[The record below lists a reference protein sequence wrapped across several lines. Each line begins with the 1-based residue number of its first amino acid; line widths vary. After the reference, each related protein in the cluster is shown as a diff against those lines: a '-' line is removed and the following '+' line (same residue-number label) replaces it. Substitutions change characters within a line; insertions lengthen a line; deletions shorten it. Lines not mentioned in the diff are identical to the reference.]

1 MTTEFT
7 GSPRPAPGQAG
18 AREWIGLAVLS
29 LPTMVVFLDLTVMFL
44 ALPHITVSLGASAL
58 QSLWTV
64 DIYSFLIAGSLV
76 AMGRL
81 GDRVGRRK
89 LLLIGAGAF
98 GLLSIGA
105 AFSTSPAMLIAMRA
119 GLGVAGA
126 TFMPCTLAL
135 IRTMF
140 PDPKQMAK
148 AMAIWSTVGMAG
160 LCLGPSV
167 GGLLLNSFWWG
178 SVFLIAVPLMGLL
191 LLTGKVLLP
200 ESRDEN
206 AARLDFASVALSLVA
221 ILAVIYGLKELARN
235 GWSPVPAVACVVGV
249 LLGVLFVR
257 RQGHLADPLL
267 DMSLFRIP
275 AVAGALTLFMVTGIA
290 LAGSGL
296 LVSQYLQLVQGLS
309 PFVSALWLIVPSLV
323 AIVGVQLSI
332 PLATRLR
339 PSWVLIGGLLTS
351 AVGMA
356 VISRAPSAGGL
367 AVLVVGL
374 CIIYAGVSAVPAISN
389 QLTMLATP
397 PERSGS
403 AGSLS
408 TTSGELGNA
417 LGIAA
422 IGSLSTVLYTSWV
435 AVPPGVPAG
444 ASAAAKED
452 LAGAVA
458 TSGTLPAPLG
468 DQLVTAARETFTSA
482 LSTVAI
488 GCAITLVALTVVV
501 YATMRHVKPIG
512 SEAPGPEQEGGP
524 AAPHDPEPRDTEV
537 AADRA

>member
-1 MTTEFT
+1 MTTELT
-7 GSPRPAPGQAG
+7 GGSRLGPRQAG
-18 AREWIGLAVLS
+18 AREWIGLAILS

-44 ALPHITVSLGASAL
+44 ALPHITVDLGASAL

-64 DIYSFLIAGSLV
+64 DIYSFLIGGSLV

-98 GLLSIGA
+98 GLLSIAA

-140 PDPKQMAK
+140 PDPKQMAR

-178 SVFLIAVPLMGLL
+178 SVFLIAVPLMALL
-191 LLTGKVLLP
+191 VLTGKVLLP

-206 AARLDFASVALSLVA
+206 AARLDFASVALSLAA

-235 GWSPVPAVACVVGV
+235 GWDPVPAVACVVGV

-257 RQGHLADPLL
+257 RQARLADPLL

-309 PFVSALWLIVPSLV
+309 PFAAALWLIVPSVV
-323 AIVGVQLSI
+323 AIAGVQLSV
-332 PLATRLR
+332 PLATRLP
-339 PSWVLIGGLLTS
+339 PSLVLMGGLLLS
-351 AVGMA
+351 AVGMV

-389 QLTMLATP
+389 QLTMMATP

-468 DQLVTAARETFTSA
+468 DQLATAARETFTSG
-482 LSTVAI
+482 LSTIAI
-488 GCAITLVALTVVV
+488 GCAVTLAALTVVV

-512 SEAPGPEQEGGP
+512 SEAPEPEPEDGP
-524 AAPHDPEPRDTEV
+524 AVPREAEV

>member
-1 MTTEFT
+1 MTTEFAS
-7 GSPRPAPGQAG
+7 GPRPAPARAG
-18 AREWIGLAVLS
+18 ARAWIGLAVLS
-29 LPTMVVFLDLTVMFL
+29 LPTMLVFLDLTVMFL
-44 ALPHITVSLGASAL
+44 ALPHITVDLDASAL
-58 QSLWTV
+58 QGLWTI

-76 AMGRL
+76 TMGRL
-81 GDRVGRRK
+81 GDRVGRRR

-98 GLLSIGA
+98 GLLSFAA
-105 AFSTSPAMLIAMRA
+105 AFSTSPEMLIALRA
-119 GLGVAGA
+119 GLAVAGA

-148 AMAIWSTVGMAG
+148 AMAVWTTAGMAG

-191 LLTGKVLLP
+191 LVIGPRLVP

-206 AARLDFASVALSLVA
+206 AARLDFTSVGLSLVA
-221 ILAVIYGLKELARN
+221 ILAIIYGLKELARN
-235 GWSPVPAVACVVGV
+235 GWAPVPAVACVVGV
-249 LLGVLFVR
+249 LIGVMFVR
-257 RQGHLADPLL
+257 RQRRLADPLL

-275 AVAGALTLFMVTGIA
+275 AVAGALTLFMVTGVVQ
-290 LAGSGL
+290 AGTGL
-296 LVSQYLQLVQGLS
+296 LIAQYLQLVEGLS
-309 PFVSALWLIVPSLV
+309 PFVAALWLIVPSLV
-323 AIVGVQLSI
+323 AIAGVQLSI

-339 PSWVLIGGLLTS
+339 PSWVLTGGLLTS
-351 AVGMA
+351 AVGMV
-356 VISRAPSAGGL
+356 VISRVPSVGGL
-367 AVLVVGL
+367 AVLIVGV
-374 CIIYAGVSAVPAISN
+374 CISYAGVSAVPAISN
-389 QLTMLATP
+389 QLTMQATP

-422 IGSLSTVLYTSWV
+422 IGSLATVLYTSWV
-435 AVPPGVPAG
+435 AVPPGIPAD

-458 TSGTLPAPLG
+458 TSQTLSPPLG

-482 LSTVAI
+482 FGVVAI
-488 GCAITLVALTVVV
+488 GCAVTMLVLAAVV
-501 YATMRHVKPIG
+501 YATMRHVGPIG
-512 SEAPGPEQEGGP
+512 SEEPEPEGGP
-524 AAPHDPEPRDTEV
+524 AAPRDTEV
-537 AADRA
+537 AADRG